1 MNKIIKKYIQFA
13 IDNGY
18 EFFAASSV
26 RKIESKHKVFRWR
39 EFPQYWT
46 IKIHCLDDCD
56 VPKEITITNE
66 NYCNTI
72 TSKSFIEAVANGLM
86 KEEWIKENYDKILK
100 NTIDDI
106 ILNQAFAI
114 TYSTLDD
121 FIKGILWIKEDIL
134 QF

>member
-1 MNKIIKKYIQFA
+1 MKQELTRLIQFA
-13 IDNGY
+13 INNGY

-72 TSKSFIEAVANGLM
+72 TSKPFIEAVARGINPTM
-86 KEEWIKENYDKILK
+86 KNWSMWLNIEIDWITTK
-100 NTIDDI
+100 
-106 ILNQAFAI
+106 QAIAI
-114 TYSTLDD
+114 RDNKLPD
-121 FIKGILWIKEDIL
+121 FINNLLPKE
-134 QF
+134 